1 MKQFKGYEEAK
12 KNAQYSG
19 GRLPE
24 GAYVC
29 KILEVKYTNS
39 EDSSKS
45 DVIEILFDIDEGEQK
60 GFFKTQYINSTD
72 ENKKWKGRTRIYVPL
87 DDGSEKDTWTKNAF
101 AKWTDSFEQSNK
113 GYIWD
118 WREAMWKGKIIGIVF
133 GSTGT
138 VIEGKEIVYTEARFP
153 VPADTVRSGKAPV
166 AKFKAKN
173 GYTGSSSSASAP
185 TVTGDEPWMQVGD
198 DVDGLPFA

>member
-1 MKQFKGYEEAK
+1 MKQFKGYDEAK
-12 KNAQYSG
+12 KNAQYTG

-29 KILEVKYTNS
+29 KVLEVKYTNS
-39 EDSSKS
+39 TDSSKS

-60 GFFKTQYINSTD
+60 GFFKTQYTNSTD
-72 ENKKWKGRTRIYVPL
+72 ENKKWKGRTRIYVPM

-101 AKWTDSFEQSNK
+101 AKWTDAFEQSNK
-113 GYIWD
+113 GYVWD
-118 WREAMWKGKIIGIVF
+118 WREAMWKGKVIGIVF

-138 VIEGKEIVYTEARFP
+138 VIDGKEIVYTEARFP
-153 VPADTVRSGKAPV
+153 VPADIVRTGKAPA

-173 GYTGSSSSASAP
+173 GYTGNSSASAP
-185 TVTGDEPWMQVGD
+185 TATGDEPWMQVGD